1 MYLPSMKHSLP
12 LLAALVLAACSSTNT
27 LPAGKTPADNIETA
41 DLSASV
47 PTRPAEPER
56 KTLADYGGYPSA
68 LDAVKQKN
76 DAAVAAYLENAG
88 DSAMAENVRNE
99 WLKSLGARRQWTLF
113 AQEYAKLE
121 PAGRAQEVECYADSS
136 RNDYTRA
143 AELVKNTGKLP
154 SGCTKLLEQAAAS
167 GLLDGNDA
175 WRRVRGLLAGRQT
188 TDARNLAAAL
198 GSPFDGGTQGSRE
211 YALLNVIG
219 KEARKSPNAAALLSE
234 MESGL
239 SLEQRSFAWG
249 VLGHYQSQNLN
260 VPAALDYYGK
270 VADRRQLTDD
280 QIEWYARAALRARRW
295 DELAS
300 VISHMPEKLQKSP
313 TWLYWLARS
322 RAATGNTQEAEKLYK
337 QAAATGRNFY
347 AVLAGEELGRKI
359 DTRNN
364 VPDADANSVLR
375 MAEDG
380 AIKRAL
386 VLFQNSRTAGDAKM
400 RRQAQAEW
408 RFATRGFDEDKLLT
422 AAQTAF
428 DHGFYDMAVNS
439 AERTDR
445 KLNYTLRYISP
456 FKDTVIRHAQNVNV
470 DPAWVYGLIRQE
482 SRFVIGA
489 QSRVGA
495 QGLMQVMPATAREI
509 ASKIGMDAA
518 QLYTADGNIRMGTW
532 YMADTKRRLQNNEV
546 LATAGY
552 NAGPGRARRWQA
564 DTPLEGAVYAETI
577 PFSETRDYVKKVMT
591 NAAYYAALF
600 GAPHIPLKQ
609 RMGIVPAR

>member
-1 MYLPSMKHSLP
+1 MHPFILKHSLP
-12 LLAALVLAACSSTNT
+12 LLAALALAACSSTNA
-27 LPAGKTPADNIETA
+27 PGGEIKAAES
-41 DLSASV
+41 SAV
-47 PTRPAEPER
+47 PSRPAEPEE
-56 KTLADYGGYPSA
+56 KTLEDYSNYPSA
-68 LDAVKQKN
+68 LDAAKQNN

-88 DSAMAENVRNE
+88 NSAMTENVRNE
-99 WLKSLGARRQWTLF
+99 WLKSLGARKQWKLF
-113 AQEYAKLE
+113 EQEYAKLE
-121 PAGRAQEVECYADSS
+121 PEGRTQEVECYADLK
-136 RNDYTRA
+136 RNDYGRA

-167 GLLDGNDA
+167 GLLDSNDA
-175 WRRVRGLLAGRQT
+175 WRRVRGLLANSQT
-188 TDARNLAAAL
+188 TDALNLAAAL
-198 GSPFDGGTQGSRE
+198 GSPLDAGTQGSRE

-234 MESGL
+234 MENSL
-239 SLEQRSFAWG
+239 SPEQRSFAWG
-249 VLGHYQSQNLN
+249 VLGQHQSQNLN

-270 VADRRQLTDD
+270 VSDRRQLTDD
-280 QIEWYARAALRARRW
+280 QIEWYARAAMRARRW

-322 RAATGNTQEAEKLYK
+322 HAALGNLQQAAKLYE

-364 VPDADANSVLR
+364 VPDADTNNVRR
-375 MAEDG
+375 MSEDG
-380 AIKRAL
+380 PVKRAL
-386 VLFQNSRTAGDAKM
+386 VLFQNSQSAGDAKM

-408 RFATRGFDEDKLLT
+408 RFATRGFDEDNLLT

-428 DHGFYDMAVNS
+428 NHKFYDMAINS
-439 AERTDR
+439 AERTDH

-456 FKDTVIRHAQNVNV
+456 FKDTVIRHAQNADV

-482 SRFVIGA
+482 SRFVMGA
-489 QSRVGA
+489 QSGVGA

-509 ASKIGMDAA
+509 AGKIGMDAA

-564 DTPLEGAVYAETI
+564 DIPLEGAVYAETI

-591 NAAYYAALF
+591 NAAYYAGLF
-600 GAPHIPLKQ
+600 GTPYIPLKQ